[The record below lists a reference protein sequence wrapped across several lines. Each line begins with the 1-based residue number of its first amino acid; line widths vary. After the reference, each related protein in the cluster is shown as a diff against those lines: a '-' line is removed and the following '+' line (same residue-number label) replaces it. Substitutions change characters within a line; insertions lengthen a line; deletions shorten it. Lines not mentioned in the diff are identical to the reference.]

1 MEGWERVL
9 TDNFKQ
15 LEAEVADLPVNLR
28 LAVVNDGSPRNV
40 TATNIATLKQQLSTV
55 QFIQYEQN
63 RGKGYALR
71 EGVKATEADYYVVTD
86 TDFPY
91 TLVSMRRVIEVLLAN
106 GGVAAGNR
114 NTDYY
119 QKVPLFRKLLSKFLR
134 FMLRNVLR
142 IPVTDSQCGLK
153 GFDNAGKAIFLKTTI
168 DRFLFDLEFLMLT
181 NGNVLV
187 TPVPVELRSGVVFS
201 KVGGKILLTEGRNF
215 LTLFLRQM
223 LG

>member
-40 TATNIATLKQQLSTV
+40 TATNIATLQQQLSTV

-91 TLVSMRRVIEVLLAN
+91 TLASMRRVIEVLLAK

-187 TPVPVELRSGVVFS
+187 TPVPVELRAGVVFS

-215 LTLFLRQM
+215 LKLFLRQL

>member
-1 MEGWERVL
+1 MEGWELVL

-15 LEAEVADLPVNLR
+15 LEAEVADLEVNLR

-40 TATNIATLKQQLSTV
+40 TATNVSTLQQQLSTV
-55 QFIQYEQN
+55 KIIQYEQN

-71 EGVKATEADYYVVTD
+71 EGVKATEADFYVVTD

-91 TLVSMRRVIEVLLAN
+91 TLASMRRVIEVLLAK

-119 QKVPLFRKLLSKFLR
+119 QKVPLFRKLLSKLLR

-153 GFDNAGKAIFLKTTI
+153 GFDNAGKSIFLKTTI

-181 NGNVLV
+181 NGNVIV
-187 TPVPVELRSGVVFS
+187 TPVPVELRAGVVFS
-201 KVGGKILLTEGRNF
+201 KVGGKILMTEGRNF
-215 LTLFLRQM
+215 MKLFLRQ
-223 LG
+223 LLA

>member
-15 LEAEVADLPVNLR
+15 LEAEVADLGVNLR

-40 TATNIATLKQQLSTV
+40 SATNIANLQQQLNTV

-91 TLVSMRRVIEVLLAN
+91 TLASMRRVIEVLLAK

-187 TPVPVELRSGVVFS
+187 TPVPVELRAGVVFS
-201 KVGGKILLTEGRNF
+201 KVGGKILMTEGRNF
-215 LTLFLRQM
+215 LKLFLRQL

>member
-40 TATNIATLKQQLSTV
+40 TATNIANLKQQLSTV

-91 TLVSMRRVIEVLLAN
+91 TLASMRRVIEVLLAK

-187 TPVPVELRSGVVFS
+187 TPVPVELRAGVVFS

-215 LTLFLRQM
+215 LKLFLRQL